1 MLRFR
6 LSECEEGFKLI
17 RGDTNAYT
25 RDTCEVCE
33 FGKLALGQAVY
44 APLHESR
51 LDQCI
56 ECQDLTGVLCKG
68 GMQIA
73 PSPGFWI
80 DPTQVLEDFSESSM
94 FDPKVDTRRAST
106 AHTDRRNR
114 NRTTI
119 EPGDHVFAFY
129 PDLEDNGNKSV
140 EAKLGMIVEWHGWDG
155 SALIKFN
162 GEGEAIQVRA
172 EWVEQ
177 RSIKAY
183 QCANDACLSDFTCR
197 EGHYG
202 RICGLCNGSYVMSSD
217 GCTLCDEDQEG
228 SYIAT
233 VFFTFTSLLL
243 WYFVWRPWF
252 RFFER
257 FELWVALRLVDML
270 VHIATFVGNLVN
282 RFNKRANRAKQIKR
296 ILASFFRIQNIIGY
310 GKVVIGF
317 YQVTATFL
325 LNFSVEWPDL
335 MGTVLGYMNF
345 LSFDFFSL
353 PTVSCLFKDYSYMA
367 KHQIFTMAPL
377 FVILLLM
384 MPSVLACSL
393 SKLKI
398 VVVEASVIKELVSA
412 FFFAMLSFLFLIYP
426 AVSSTVLNT
435 FNCIDLDVHGN
446 WLKVDMRV
454 QCPRDTLDVGF
465 TWSLVFVFIYPV
477 GIPIIFGIILWY
489 FSVPNLAQR
498 KQDLYR
504 FKALIARVDES
515 ILPNVRSIAAHLDK
529 WTWKH
534 DPVCLLTREECLL
547 ILRHSWTPWEEFET
561 GGIESRM
568 FGGKAFYL
576 VNEAAQ
582 NVADAV
588 ANAADQVQDSA
599 RPSQDSNSNDNNA
612 ATDGTETALGEQ
624 DSRAAS
630 VASDSH
636 ARTPAGM
643 QASALCRNT
652 QDQDMPLTTVTS
664 DTANAGV
671 DPMEVHL
678 VSGASFGSAPP
689 MAGPSTPRP
698 QSDEEEIAP
707 APTLPEADAAGASKS
722 LRDASP
728 VEEANEEEDEYA
740 EMDEFDVRL
749 STSELVASLCKES
762 ILVVPPIVWNGEC
775 GAEEELAIDRAGF
788 LFSMYQVSPG
798 TRSRSFAR
806 VLCTF
811 RISCSVKKIAYKLK
825 LWIVFSVHIYNVSKK
840 ALVACS

>member
-6 LSECEEGFKLI
+6 LSECEEGFKLV

-44 APLHESR
+44 VPLHESR
-51 LDQCI
+51 LDQCF
-56 ECQDLTGVLCKG
+56 ECQGLTGILCKG

-80 DPTQVLEDFSESSM
+80 DPTQVLEDVSESSM
-94 FDPKVDTRRAST
+94 FDPKVDSRRVST
-106 AHTDRRNR
+106 AHSDPRNR

-119 EPGDHVFAFY
+119 VPGDHVFAYY

-140 EAKLGMIVEWHGWDG
+140 ETKFGMIVEWNDWDG
-155 SALIKFN
+155 SALIRFN
-162 GEGEAIQVRA
+162 GEGEAIQVPA

-217 GCTLCDEDQEG
+217 GCTLCDQGQEG

-257 FELWVALRLVDML
+257 FELWVALRLVSML

-335 MGTVLGYMNF
+335 MGTILGYMNF

-353 PTVSCLFKDYSYMA
+353 PSVSCVFKDYSYMA

-393 SKLKI
+393 TKLKI

-454 QCPRDTLDVGF
+454 QCPRDTLNVGF

-477 GIPIIFGIILWY
+477 GIPILFGIILWY

-515 ILPNVRSIAAHLDK
+515 ILPNVRTIAAHLDK

-568 FGGKAFYL
+568 FGGKAFNL

-582 NVADAV
+582 NTADAV
-588 ANAADQVQDSA
+588 ASAADQVQDSA

-612 ATDGTETALGEQ
+612 ATDGTESETAPGEQ
-624 DSRAAS
+624 GSRAAS

-636 ARTPAGM
+636 ARTPAGT
-643 QASALCRNT
+643 QAGALRRNT
-652 QDQDMPLTTVTS
+652 QDQDMPPTTVTS
-664 DTANAGV
+664 GTANASL
-671 DPMEVHL
+671 DPIQVHL

-689 MAGPSTPRP
+689 ISGPSTPRP
-698 QSDEEEIAP
+698 QSDQEEVAP
-707 APTLPEADAAGASKS
+707 EVTLADENAAAASASPREASPAQEAD
-722 LRDASP
+722 
-728 VEEANEEEDEYA
+728 EEEDEYA

-749 STSELVASLCKES
+749 STSELVASLCRES
-762 ILVVPPIVWNGEC
+762 ILVVPPIVWNSEC

-788 LFSMYQVSPG
+788 LFSMYQVS
-798 TRSRSFAR
+798 RQELVLVLLRAR
-806 VLCTF
+806 ALYVPHF
-811 RISCSVKKIAYKLK
+811 M
-825 LWIVFSVHIYNVSKK
+825 FSGN
-840 ALVACS
+840 LDLR